1 MMACHRK
8 SGIGLPDFLTLHCPG
23 GGMIHFRA
31 AAQPSLKGIRIF
43 PNVVGQS
50 GQPPLLL
57 GAKGGGEM
65 STELCSAG
73 QMSENCLLSTV
84 F

>member
-8 SGIGLPDFLTLHCPG
+8 SGIRLPDFLTLYGPG
-23 GGMIHFRA
+23 GGMIHFGA
-31 AAQPSLKGIRIF
+31 TAQPSLKGIRIF

-57 GAKGGGEM
+57 GAKRGGEM